1 MNKNT
6 LTLEEAINLANLY
19 INNIDPNTGE
29 VLEEK
34 NLDDLLINT
43 LKTLIDL
50 DIDDL
55 KKLLNKKC
63 GYPLRRGF
71 AWSQEEDIQLTK
83 EFQSGV
89 GVKDIAINHKR
100 SMNAISAR
108 LKHLNLV
115 DTNVDLP
122 RHTFKNYFSIG
133 YWYESIKKI

>member
-1 MNKNT
+1 MNKKT

-29 VLEEK
+29 VLEDR

-55 KKLLNKKC
+55 KKLLNMKC

-89 GVKDIAINHKR
+89 GVKIL
-100 SMNAISAR
+100 R
-108 LKHLNLV
+108 LIMK
-115 DTNVDLP
+115 DQ
-122 RHTFKNYFSIG
+122 
-133 YWYESIKKI
+133 

>member
-1 MNKNT
+1 MNKKT

-29 VLEEK
+29 VLEDK

-43 LKTLIDL
+43 LKTLINL

-71 AWSQEEDIQLTK
+71 ACY
-83 EFQSGV
+83 
-89 GVKDIAINHKR
+89 
-100 SMNAISAR
+100 IS
-108 LKHLNLV
+108 
-115 DTNVDLP
+115 
-122 RHTFKNYFSIG
+122 
-133 YWYESIKKI
+133 

>member
-1 MNKNT
+1 MNKKT

-19 INNIDPNTGE
+19 INNINPKTGE
-29 VLEEK
+29 VLEDK

-55 KKLLNKKC
+55 KKLLNMKC

-133 YWYESIKKI
+133 Y

>member
-1 MNKNT
+1 MERNMNKKT

-29 VLEEK
+29 VLEDR

-55 KKLLNKKC
+55 KKLLNMKC

-89 GVKDIAINHKR
+89 GVKDIAINHER

-133 YWYESIKKI
+133 Y